1 MITYICGSDIKYSE
15 FPKAFWEDLEKRMEA
30 GDEILLGDSDFAHRV
45 CGRCK
50 NKQYENVKVLKSVSP
65 SRHRP
70 EPRIKLSLTSAIKML
85 KQCDQMLVVWDGK
98 STEEYLLMLMAV
110 SLHKSCDMYYLPSL
124 KDGGAVSVK
133 RLETLKPY
141 AGRHEEWTQ
150 KDIEVALFQCWVSR
164 EMIDHILEQGIP
176 REDLMAE
183 IICKAPIPLRR
194 KSAVMEILR
203 MKNAIN
209 NRAFHK
215 ADELIRSGNDFE
227 LIVQAVWDIIGNFGT
242 CLEDC
247 CRRIKCAEYSLKNCR
262 YYLFEEWYD
271 TDVFMEK
278 SEPVGMFD
286 TVEQALEYVKREDA
300 MEAEEGCAGEGWY
313 RLETWPSELEGT
325 WETPRYDFYF
335 YRGEICWFVELRPD
349 RQEHGNV
356 YFMSGDR
363 EFFNGPLDLS
373 VSTPFKVGDIVNI
386 DCRPFGPPFHAVVI
400 EARDQFD
407 CCMPQVLFKMPFTDE
422 YRISALKHKHF
433 YKDAE
438 TRTYC
443 PPLSPLYR
451 LCSVKPNELTCGDEL
466 LVKVRDDLGG
476 VEERGSALWNA
487 WHESGCEGMTEEK
500 VMEIVEEIK
509 LLCDK
514 CD

>member
-15 FPKAFWEDLEKRMEA
+15 FPKAFWEDVEKRMEN

-45 CGRCK
+45 YGRCK
-50 NKQYENVKVLKSVSP
+50 NKQYENVTVLKSVSP
-65 SRHRP
+65 SRRRP

-85 KQCDQMLVVWDGK
+85 KQCDRIIVVWDGK

-110 SLHKSCDMYYLPSL
+110 SLHKSCDMYNLQY
-124 KDGGAVSVK
+124 K
-133 RLETLKPY
+133 RHDAATIISRPENLKPY
-141 AGRHEEWTQ
+141 AGKSVKWTQ
-150 KDIEVALFQCWVSR
+150 KHIEFVLLRCGFSSQ
-164 EMIDHILEQGIP
+164 MIDHILEKGIP

-183 IICKAPIPLRR
+183 IICKAPIPLKR
-194 KSAVMEILR
+194 KRTIMEILR
-203 MKNAIN
+203 MKNAVN
-209 NRAFHK
+209 YMAFNK
-215 ADELIRSGNDFE
+215 VNELIHSGNDFN

-247 CRRIKCAEYSLKNCR
+247 CRRIKCAEYSLQNCR

-300 MEAEEGCAGEGWY
+300 LEAEDGCVGEDWY
-313 RLETWPSELEGT
+313 RLEAWATKLDGT
-325 WETPRYDFYF
+325 WETPRYDFYI
-335 YRGEICWFVELRPD
+335 YKGEICWFVEMRPD

-356 YFMSGDR
+356 WFLPDDR

-373 VSTPFKVGDIVNI
+373 VSTPFKVGDIVSI
-386 DCRPFGPPFHAVVI
+386 DCRPFGPPFHAVVV

-451 LCSVKPNELTCGDEL
+451 LRSVKQEEMTKDDEI
-466 LVKVRDDLGG
+466 LVKVSEALNGD
-476 VEERGSALWNA
+476 EEQGRLMWNT
-487 WHESGCEGMTEEK
+487 WHESGCGEMAAEK
-500 VMEIVEEIK
+500 VMEIVWAIK
-509 LLCDK
+509 GAD
-514 CD
+514 